1 MGMILVFK
9 IPIIQGEFVP
19 VLVYREDAPVK
30 DLGIRDGFNQVS
42 VSIMD
47 FLGYPK
53 TFGSESLL

>member
-1 MGMILVFK
+1 MILVFK
-9 IPIIQGEFVP
+9 IPIIQGVCTGI
-19 VLVYREDAPVK
+19 VYREHAPVK